1 MNRAAQRWLPLAA
14 VAALLGAAMF
24 AAVFANPRIEYLPAD
39 APVTAPV
46 RNTTPTAQPTPGPT
60 VSSRP
65 PSAGAQW
72 SIPDWLSWL
81 LTGVCA
87 VAVLIIVVI
96 VVWMMLRER
105 LMLARGRN
113 TGDDGELPSP
123 PVSVAKVRAVVS
135 EGLAD
140 LDVSDRDP
148 RRAIIACWVRLEQ
161 AAAAAGIERLAGDT
175 STDLVTR
182 MLGTHHVDA
191 RVLDEFAAVYREA
204 RYATHTVDEAMRDQA
219 RAALRQLR
227 DELVVG
233 VS

>member
-1 MNRAAQRWLPLAA
+1 VNRAALRWLPLAA

-24 AAVFANPRIEYLPAD
+24 AAVFANPRIEYLPTD
-39 APVTAPV
+39 APITAPA
-46 RNTTPTAQPTPGPT
+46 RRPTTAAHPTFGPT
-60 VSSRP
+60 LPSRP
-65 PSAGAQW
+65 PAAARQW

-81 LTGVCA
+81 LTALCGA
-87 VAVLIIVVI
+87 IVLTVVVI

-105 LMLARGRN
+105 LMLARSRHA
-113 TGDDGELPSP
+113 GDDGELPMP
-123 PVSVAKVRAVVS
+123 PVHAAQVRAAVA

-140 LDVSDRDP
+140 LDDSDADP

-182 MLGTHHVDA
+182 MLRTHHVDA
-191 RVLDEFAAVYREA
+191 RVLDQFAAVYREA
-204 RYATHTVDEAMRDQA
+204 RYATHSMDEAMRDQA

-227 DELVVG
+227 DELAVG
-233 VS
+233 VA